1 MNKCDFCKN
10 DSNCSVAKR
19 RECIVRDY
27 FWFEFERA
35 QEDDTKTIAGL
46 LFDYHGN
53 SNPEEIAKYLVRNN
67 IGLKTR

>member
-1 MNKCDFCKN
+1 MHKCDFCKN

-35 QEDDTKTIAGL
+35 QEDDTKTIAVFFLITMGTTIQKRLQNTL
-46 LFDYHGN
+46 L
-53 SNPEEIAKYLVRNN
+53 EITLV
-67 IGLKTR
+67 

>member
-1 MNKCDFCKN
+1 MHKCDFCKN

-27 FWFEFERA
+27 FWFELERT
-35 QEDDTKTIAGL
+35 QKDDAETIAGL
-46 LFDYHGN
+46 LFNYHGN
-53 SNPEEIAKYLVRNN
+53 NNPEEIAKYLFRNN

>member
-1 MNKCDFCKN
+1 MHKCDFCKN

-27 FWFEFERA
+27 FWFEVERA

-53 SNPEEIAKYLVRNN
+53 NNPEEIAKYLVRNN
-67 IGLKTR
+67 ICLKTR